1 MTTIAARK
9 IPANRVEG
17 ITGGW
22 EIASDSQETIEGIDS
37 GDIKLPCQKLF
48 VFNRAGH
55 KLVVATAGDSG
66 AGLAFIKHIV
76 ESSPYEVDK
85 SRGFECLVVGQ
96 DGKLLLYDEDLLPT
110 EITLPFYAIGTGRM
124 AAFAAMEHGAT
135 AKEAVETAAKYDP
148 YTGGRIVT
156 ERVP

>member
-1 MTTIAARK
+1 MTTIAARRNK
-9 IPANRVEG
+9 VDG
-17 ITGGW
+17 VGWCW
-22 EIASDSQETIEGIDS
+22 EIASDSQETIEGTDS

-48 VFNRAGH
+48 VFNRGGH
-55 KLVVATAGDSG
+55 KLVIATAGDSG

-76 ESSPYEVDK
+76 EHSPYEIDK
-85 SRGFECLVVGQ
+85 ARGFECLVAGN
-96 DGKLLLYDEDLLPT
+96 DGKLMLYDEDLLPT

-156 ERVP
+156 ERAP